1 MGADGAGGTPYSPV
15 PYTPLRKQDMGSADV
30 VEGHFRRMVAALGDA
45 EGSRTLLVMHQLF
58 LASELA
64 RAAPPPAWSAFFPQV
79 FSLIRPLLT
88 HRDDGIREHAALAMR
103 DLCVWQ
109 APLAESVLETAVPD
123 MLRAARDGSREV
135 CALAEEALDAIVKQ
149 APPGRCLDVILT
161 HLPDDA
167 APRAITADAPPPPQW
182 DMAPSQLQATLK
194 CLGRVC
200 ARLPQPDALRW
211 APRLAPRL
219 SPALSHPSADVRKAA
234 VFAIVDLWSAAGD
247 ALETHLRPHLSDSH
261 LRLVGIYVQRMRER
275 GAEGDAE

>member
-1 MGADGAGGTPYSPV
+1 
-15 PYTPLRKQDMGSADV
+15 
-30 VEGHFRRMVAALGDA
+30 
-45 EGSRTLLVMHQLF
+45 
-58 LASELA
+58 
-64 RAAPPPAWSAFFPQV
+64 
-79 FSLIRPLLT
+79 
-88 HRDDGIREHAALAMR
+88 
-103 DLCVWQ
+103 
-109 APLAESVLETAVPD
+109 
-123 MLRAARDGSREV
+123 
-135 CALAEEALDAIVKQ
+135 
-149 APPGRCLDVILT
+149 
-161 HLPDDA
+161 
-167 APRAITADAPPPPQW
+167 
-182 DMAPSQLQATLK
+182 MAPSQLQATLK